1 MKKIV
6 VLWVLLIGCMT
17 AFSQNLTSVVEQ
29 VQFTYPKKWNMQ
41 VLEPEVNIFY
51 TKNIVE
57 FQYKTASVKVSWFD
71 NPYDLSLDFGIE
83 LYKKRLQEQGVYYS
97 LLLLDS
103 LKDIRKYTKVE
114 YSGMQQKSYQS
125 LEIFQ
130 KDAKIFFIEQRE
142 IPKNDQMFWKD
153 KNNFIFILPKEETIE
168 KQDVETTEIAET
180 TIEEPLSVE
189 EPSKE
194 TEEEKEDSLQT
205 KTDNEL
211 LAKTE
216 EVADVVDVAENNSE
230 VDICDEDTS
239 TLTRPKENP
248 FAEPIEEKPILE
260 YFQDTIP
267 PIVEVKEEEVELI
280 PTIAIT
286 EENIVTIE
294 PQEEPS
300 ITYIDII
307 EEEDS
312 FLKYF
317 TTIDSNEEEETIPTI
332 EPQEEPSLTV
342 VAEKIEEEPILEYFQ
357 DTLPSIV
364 EVAEEEEGEPIPT
377 KEITEE
383 NIVTIEPIKEPSL
396 TVVAEKI
403 EEEPILEYFQD
414 TIPSI
419 VEIKEEE
426 EEPIPTIAITEENIV
441 TIKPK
446 EESILTVIA
455 EKIEEE
461 PILEYS
467 QDSIPSIVETIDVVE
482 PIPTMDTTGEF
493 MVKEEPQE
501 ETNLA
506 EVDNAEAESQKSEE
520 VAGKIGLCSN
530 VTYFYP
536 IDWELVSQRNV
547 TPNTWEVILQSG
559 KEEYIIIQED
569 ASFTE
574 QSLLEKENLMVNNI
588 KGIVFETKIDSL
600 QQDQHRFF
608 YKKFYLNRL
617 CGALVLEQSESDA
630 FLVTIQ
636 SFDTVD
642 LTSSSYN
649 YILNH
654 LNENKPKA
662 GSHRTEVGDISFVLP
677 SGYMVSDTIV
687 EKEQTYFK
695 ILSPELGTASILF
708 HVYDKDCNL
717 VRLLNLHQMQQ
728 KNMFTAFEKI
738 AVSKTAEVMM
748 LYYTSSNEM
757 ATYGVT
763 VCMRYKGK
771 TFLIDVFTNAL
782 NDTFFDSNHLMNL
795 LNSIDVKS

>member
-6 VLWVLLIGCMT
+6 VILVLLIGYLSM
-17 AFSQNLTSVVEQ
+17 FSQNLTRVVEQ
-29 VQFTYPKKWNMQ
+29 VQFSYPKKWNMQ

-57 FQYKTASVKVSWFD
+57 FQYKNASVKVSWFD

-83 LYKKRLQEQGVYYS
+83 LYKKKLQEQGISYR

-103 LKDIRKYTKVE
+103 LKNFRKYSKVE
-114 YSGMQQKSYQS
+114 YTGIQQKKYQS
-125 LEIFQ
+125 LEFYQ
-130 KDAKIFFIEQRE
+130 EDAKIFIIEQSE
-142 IPKNDQMFWKD
+142 IPQNDQMFWKD

-168 KQDVETTEIAET
+168 KQDVEPTEIAET
-180 TIEEPLSVE
+180 TIIEPISVE

-194 TEEEKEDSLQT
+194 TEEEKENSLQT

-211 LAKTE
+211 LVKTE
-216 EVADVVDVAENNSE
+216 EVADVEDVTENNPE
-230 VDICDEDTS
+230 TDICDEDTS
-239 TLTRPKENP
+239 TIPSPKENP
-248 FAEPIEEKPILE
+248 FAETIEEEPIME
-260 YFQDTIP
+260 YFQDTLP
-267 PIVEVKEEEVELI
+267 PIVEVKEEEEEPI
-280 PTIAIT
+280 ATIAIT

-294 PQEEPS
+294 P
-300 ITYIDII
+300 I
-307 EEEDS
+307 
-312 FLKYF
+312 
-317 TTIDSNEEEETIPTI
+317 
-332 EPQEEPSLTV
+332 EEPSLTV
-342 VAEKIEEEPILEYFQ
+342 VAEKIEEEPILEYSQ
-357 DTLPSIV
+357 DTISSIV
-364 EVAEEEEGEPIPT
+364 EIKDEEEETIPT
-377 KEITEE
+377 IAITEE
-383 NIVTIEPIKEPSL
+383 NIVTIEPIKEPSIIF
-396 TVVAEKI
+396 V
-403 EEEPILEYFQD
+403 
-414 TIPSI
+414 
-419 VEIKEEE
+419 
-426 EEPIPTIAITEENIV
+426 
-441 TIKPK
+441 
-446 EESILTVIA
+446 A

-467 QDSIPSIVETIDVVE
+467 QDTVPSIVEVIDIAE
-482 PIPTMDTTGEF
+482 PIPTMDTTGESI
-493 MVKEEPQE
+493 VKVEPQE
-501 ETNLA
+501 ELNFT

-588 KGIVFETKIDSL
+588 KGIVFDTKIDSL
-600 QQDQHRFF
+600 QQDQHRFL

>member
-1 MKKIV
+1 M
-6 VLWVLLIGCMT
+6 
-17 AFSQNLTSVVEQ
+17 FSQNLTRVVEQ
-29 VQFTYPKKWNMQ
+29 VQFSYPKKWNMQ

-57 FQYKTASVKVSWFD
+57 FKYKNASVKVSWFD

-83 LYKKRLQEQGVYYS
+83 LYKKKLQEQGISYR

-103 LKDIRKYTKVE
+103 LKNFRKYSKVE
-114 YSGMQQKSYQS
+114 YTGIQQKKYQS
-125 LEIFQ
+125 LEFYQ
-130 KDAKIFFIEQRE
+130 EDAKIFIIEQSE
-142 IPKNDQMFWKD
+142 IPQNDQMFWKD

-168 KQDVETTEIAET
+168 KQDVEPTEIAET
-180 TIEEPLSVE
+180 TIVEPISVE

-194 TEEEKEDSLQT
+194 TESEKEDSLQI

-211 LAKTE
+211 LVKTE
-216 EVADVVDVAENNSE
+216 EVADVVDVTENNPE
-230 VDICDEDTS
+230 TDICDEDTS
-239 TLTRPKENP
+239 TIPSPKENP
-248 FAEPIEEKPILE
+248 FAETIEEKPILE
-260 YFQDTIP
+260 YFQDTLP
-267 PIVEVKEEEVELI
+267 PTVEVKEEEEETI

-342 VAEKIEEEPILEYFQ
+342 VAEKIEEEPILEYSQ
-357 DTLPSIV
+357 DTIPSIV
-364 EVAEEEEGEPIPT
+364 EVKEEEEETIPT
-377 KEITEE
+377 IAITEE
-383 NIVTIEPIKEPSL
+383 NIVTIEPIKEPSIIF
-396 TVVAEKI
+396 V
-403 EEEPILEYFQD
+403 
-414 TIPSI
+414 
-419 VEIKEEE
+419 
-426 EEPIPTIAITEENIV
+426 
-441 TIKPK
+441 
-446 EESILTVIA
+446 A

-467 QDSIPSIVETIDVVE
+467 QDTVPSIVETIDVVE
-482 PIPTMDTTGEF
+482 PIPTMDTTGESI
-493 MVKEEPQE
+493 VKVEPQE
-501 ETNLA
+501 ELNFT

-588 KGIVFETKIDSL
+588 KGIVFDTKIDSL

>member
-1 MKKIV
+1 M
-6 VLWVLLIGCMT
+6 
-17 AFSQNLTSVVEQ
+17 FSQNLTRVVEQ
-29 VQFTYPKKWNMQ
+29 VQFSYPKKWNMQ

-57 FQYKTASVKVSWFD
+57 FKYKNASVKVSWFD

-83 LYKKRLQEQGVYYS
+83 LYKKKLQEQGISYR

-103 LKDIRKYTKVE
+103 LKNFRKYSKVE
-114 YSGMQQKSYQS
+114 YTGIQQKKYQS
-125 LEIFQ
+125 LEFYQ
-130 KDAKIFFIEQRE
+130 EDAKIFIIEQSE
-142 IPKNDQMFWKD
+142 IPQNDQMFWKD

-168 KQDVETTEIAET
+168 KQDVEPTEIAET
-180 TIEEPLSVE
+180 TIVEPISVE

-194 TEEEKEDSLQT
+194 TESEKEDSLQI

-211 LAKTE
+211 LVKTE
-216 EVADVVDVAENNSE
+216 EVADVVDVTENNPE
-230 VDICDEDTS
+230 TDICDEDTS
-239 TLTRPKENP
+239 TIPSPKENP
-248 FAEPIEEKPILE
+248 FAETIEEKPILE
-260 YFQDTIP
+260 YFQDTLP
-267 PIVEVKEEEVELI
+267 PTVEVKEEEEETI

-342 VAEKIEEEPILEYFQ
+342 VAEKIEEEPILEYSQ
-357 DTLPSIV
+357 DTIPSIV
-364 EVAEEEEGEPIPT
+364 EVKEEEEETIPT
-377 KEITEE
+377 IAITEE
-383 NIVTIEPIKEPSL
+383 NIVTIEPIKEPSIIF
-396 TVVAEKI
+396 V
-403 EEEPILEYFQD
+403 
-414 TIPSI
+414 
-419 VEIKEEE
+419 
-426 EEPIPTIAITEENIV
+426 
-441 TIKPK
+441 
-446 EESILTVIA
+446 A

-467 QDSIPSIVETIDVVE
+467 QDTVPSIVETIDVVE
-482 PIPTMDTTGEF
+482 PIPTMDTTGESI
-493 MVKEEPQE
+493 VKVEPQE
-501 ETNLA
+501 ELNFT

-588 KGIVFETKIDSL
+588 KGIVFDTKIDSL

-687 EKEQTYFK
+687 
-695 ILSPELGTASILF
+695 
-708 HVYDKDCNL
+708 
-717 VRLLNLHQMQQ
+717 
-728 KNMFTAFEKI
+728 
-738 AVSKTAEVMM
+738 
-748 LYYTSSNEM
+748 
-757 ATYGVT
+757 
-763 VCMRYKGK
+763 
-771 TFLIDVFTNAL
+771 
-782 NDTFFDSNHLMNL
+782 
-795 LNSIDVKS
+795 

>member
-1 MKKIV
+1 M
-6 VLWVLLIGCMT
+6 
-17 AFSQNLTSVVEQ
+17 FSQNLTRVVEQ
-29 VQFTYPKKWNMQ
+29 VQFSYPKKWNMQ

-57 FQYKTASVKVSWFD
+57 FQYKNASVKVSWFD

-83 LYKKRLQEQGVYYS
+83 LYKKKLQEQGISYR

-103 LKDIRKYTKVE
+103 LKNFRKYSKVE
-114 YSGMQQKSYQS
+114 YTGIQQKKYQS
-125 LEIFQ
+125 LEFYQ
-130 KDAKIFFIEQRE
+130 EDAKIFIIEQSE
-142 IPKNDQMFWKD
+142 IPQNDQMFWKD

-168 KQDVETTEIAET
+168 KQDVEPTEIAET
-180 TIEEPLSVE
+180 TIVEPISVE

-194 TEEEKEDSLQT
+194 TESEKEDSLQT

-211 LAKTE
+211 LVKTE
-216 EVADVVDVAENNSE
+216 EVADVVDVTENNPE
-230 VDICDEDTS
+230 TDICDEDTS
-239 TLTRPKENP
+239 TIPSPKENP
-248 FAEPIEEKPILE
+248 FAETIEEEPIME
-260 YFQDTIP
+260 YFQDTLP
-267 PIVEVKEEEVELI
+267 PIVEVKEEEEETI
-280 PTIAIT
+280 PTMEIT

-294 PQEEPS
+294 P
-300 ITYIDII
+300 I
-307 EEEDS
+307 
-312 FLKYF
+312 
-317 TTIDSNEEEETIPTI
+317 
-332 EPQEEPSLTV
+332 EEPSLTV
-342 VAEKIEEEPILEYFQ
+342 VAEKIEEEPILEYSQ
-357 DTLPSIV
+357 DTIPSIV
-364 EVAEEEEGEPIPT
+364 EIKEKKEETIPT
-377 KEITEE
+377 IAITEE
-383 NIVTIEPIKEPSL
+383 NIVTIEPIKEPSIIF
-396 TVVAEKI
+396 V
-403 EEEPILEYFQD
+403 
-414 TIPSI
+414 
-419 VEIKEEE
+419 
-426 EEPIPTIAITEENIV
+426 
-441 TIKPK
+441 
-446 EESILTVIA
+446 A

-467 QDSIPSIVETIDVVE
+467 QDTVPSIVEVIDIAE
-482 PIPTMDTTGEF
+482 PIPTMDTTGESI
-493 MVKEEPQE
+493 VKVEPQE
-501 ETNLA
+501 ELNFT

-588 KGIVFETKIDSL
+588 KGIVFDTKIDSL

>member
-1 MKKIV
+1 M
-6 VLWVLLIGCMT
+6 
-17 AFSQNLTSVVEQ
+17 FSQNLTRVVEQ
-29 VQFTYPKKWNMQ
+29 VQFSYPKKWNMQ

-57 FQYKTASVKVSWFD
+57 FQYKNASVKVSWFD

-83 LYKKRLQEQGVYYS
+83 LYKKKLQEQGISYR

-103 LKDIRKYTKVE
+103 LKNFRKYSKVE
-114 YSGMQQKSYQS
+114 YTGIQQKKYQS
-125 LEIFQ
+125 LEFYQ
-130 KDAKIFFIEQRE
+130 EDAKIFIIEQSE
-142 IPKNDQMFWKD
+142 IPQNDQMFWKD

-168 KQDVETTEIAET
+168 KQDVEPTEIAET
-180 TIEEPLSVE
+180 TIVEPISVE

-194 TEEEKEDSLQT
+194 TEEEKEDSLQI

-211 LAKTE
+211 LVKTE
-216 EVADVVDVAENNSE
+216 EVADVVDVTENNPE
-230 VDICDEDTS
+230 TDICDEDTS
-239 TLTRPKENP
+239 TIPSPKENP
-248 FAEPIEEKPILE
+248 FAETIEEEPIME
-260 YFQDTIP
+260 YFQDTLP
-267 PIVEVKEEEVELI
+267 PIVEVKEEEEEPI
-280 PTIAIT
+280 ATIAIT

-294 PQEEPS
+294 PQEEPILEYSQDTISS
-300 ITYIDII
+300 IVEIKD
-307 EEEDS
+307 
-312 FLKYF
+312 
-317 TTIDSNEEEETIPTI
+317 EEEETIPTI
-332 EPQEEPSLTV
+332 
-342 VAEKIEEEPILEYFQ
+342 A
-357 DTLPSIV
+357 
-364 EVAEEEEGEPIPT
+364 
-377 KEITEE
+377 ITEE
-383 NIVTIEPIKEPSL
+383 NIVTIEPIKEPSIIF
-396 TVVAEKI
+396 V
-403 EEEPILEYFQD
+403 
-414 TIPSI
+414 
-419 VEIKEEE
+419 
-426 EEPIPTIAITEENIV
+426 
-441 TIKPK
+441 
-446 EESILTVIA
+446 A

-467 QDSIPSIVETIDVVE
+467 QDTVPSIVEVIDIAE
-482 PIPTMDTTGEF
+482 PIPTMDTTGESI
-493 MVKEEPQE
+493 VKVEPQE
-501 ETNLA
+501 ELNFT

-588 KGIVFETKIDSL
+588 KGIVFDTKIDSL
-600 QQDQHRFF
+600 QQYQHRFL

>member
-1 MKKIV
+1 M
-6 VLWVLLIGCMT
+6 
-17 AFSQNLTSVVEQ
+17 
-29 VQFTYPKKWNMQ
+29 
-41 VLEPEVNIFY
+41 
-51 TKNIVE
+51 
-57 FQYKTASVKVSWFD
+57 
-71 NPYDLSLDFGIE
+71 
-83 LYKKRLQEQGVYYS
+83 
-97 LLLLDS
+97 
-103 LKDIRKYTKVE
+103 
-114 YSGMQQKSYQS
+114 
-125 LEIFQ
+125 
-130 KDAKIFFIEQRE
+130 
-142 IPKNDQMFWKD
+142 
-153 KNNFIFILPKEETIE
+153 TIE
-168 KQDVETTEIAET
+168 PQ
-180 TIEEPLSVE
+180 E
-189 EPSKE
+189 EPSLTVVAKKI
-194 TEEEKEDSLQT
+194 EEE
-205 KTDNEL
+205 
-211 LAKTE
+211 
-216 EVADVVDVAENNSE
+216 
-230 VDICDEDTS
+230 
-239 TLTRPKENP
+239 
-248 FAEPIEEKPILE
+248 PILE
-260 YFQDTIP
+260 YSQDTIP
-267 PIVEVKEEEVELI
+267 SIVEVKEEEEETI

-294 PQEEPS
+294 P
-300 ITYIDII
+300 I
-307 EEEDS
+307 
-312 FLKYF
+312 
-317 TTIDSNEEEETIPTI
+317 
-332 EPQEEPSLTV
+332 EEPSLTV
-342 VAEKIEEEPILEYFQ
+342 VAEKIEEEPILEYSQ
-357 DTLPSIV
+357 ETISSIV
-364 EVAEEEEGEPIPT
+364 EIKDEEEETIPT
-377 KEITEE
+377 ITITEE
-383 NIVTIEPIKEPSL
+383 NIVIIEPIKEPSIIF
-396 TVVAEKI
+396 V
-403 EEEPILEYFQD
+403 
-414 TIPSI
+414 
-419 VEIKEEE
+419 
-426 EEPIPTIAITEENIV
+426 
-441 TIKPK
+441 
-446 EESILTVIA
+446 A

-467 QDSIPSIVETIDVVE
+467 QDTVPSIVEVIDIAE
-482 PIPTMDTTGEF
+482 PIPTMDTTGESI
-493 MVKEEPQE
+493 VKVEPQE
-501 ETNLA
+501 ELNFT

-588 KGIVFETKIDSL
+588 KGIVFDTKIDSL
-600 QQDQHRFF
+600 QQDQHRFL

-662 GSHRTEVGDISFVLP
+662 DSHRTEVGDISFVLP

-782 NDTFFDSNHLMNL
+782 NDTFFDSNYLMNL

>member
-6 VLWVLLIGCMT
+6 VILVLLIGYLSM
-17 AFSQNLTSVVEQ
+17 FSQNLTRVVEQ
-29 VQFTYPKKWNMQ
+29 VQFSYPKKWNMQ

-57 FQYKTASVKVSWFD
+57 FQYKNASVKVSWFD

-83 LYKKRLQEQGVYYS
+83 LYKKKLQEQGISYR

-103 LKDIRKYTKVE
+103 LKNFRKYSKVE
-114 YSGMQQKSYQS
+114 YTGIQQKKYQS
-125 LEIFQ
+125 LEFYQ
-130 KDAKIFFIEQRE
+130 EDAKIFIIEQSE
-142 IPKNDQMFWKD
+142 IPQNDQMFWKD

-168 KQDVETTEIAET
+168 KQDVEPTEIAET
-180 TIEEPLSVE
+180 TIVEPISVE

-194 TEEEKEDSLQT
+194 TESEKEDSLQT

-211 LAKTE
+211 LVKTE
-216 EVADVVDVAENNSE
+216 EVADVVDVTENNPE
-230 VDICDEDTS
+230 TDICDEDTS
-239 TLTRPKENP
+239 TIPSPKENP
-248 FAEPIEEKPILE
+248 FAETIEEEPIME
-260 YFQDTIP
+260 YFQDTLP
-267 PIVEVKEEEVELI
+267 PIVEVKEEEEEPI
-280 PTIAIT
+280 ATIAIT

-300 ITYIDII
+300 
-307 EEEDS
+307 
-312 FLKYF
+312 
-317 TTIDSNEEEETIPTI
+317 
-332 EPQEEPSLTV
+332 LTV
-342 VAEKIEEEPILEYFQ
+342 VAEPIEEEPILEFFQ
-357 DTLPSIV
+357 DTLPPTV
-364 EVAEEEEGEPIPT
+364 EVKEEEEEPIPT
-377 KEITEE
+377 MEITEE

-403 EEEPILEYFQD
+403 EEEPILEYSQD
-414 TIPSI
+414 TISSI
-419 VEIKEEE
+419 VEIKDEEE
-426 EEPIPTIAITEENIV
+426 ETIPTIAITEENIV
-441 TIKPK
+441 TIEPIK
-446 EESILTVIA
+446 EPSIIFVA

-467 QDSIPSIVETIDVVE
+467 QDTVPSIVEAIDIAE
-482 PIPTMDTTGEF
+482 PIPTMDTTGESI
-493 MVKEEPQE
+493 VKVEPQE
-501 ETNLA
+501 ELNFT

-588 KGIVFETKIDSL
+588 KGIVFDTKIDSL
-600 QQDQHRFF
+600 QQNQHRFL

>member
-1 MKKIV
+1 M
-6 VLWVLLIGCMT
+6 
-17 AFSQNLTSVVEQ
+17 FSQNLTRVVEQ
-29 VQFTYPKKWNMQ
+29 VQFSYPKKWNMQ

-57 FQYKTASVKVSWFD
+57 FQYKNASVKVSWFD

-83 LYKKRLQEQGVYYS
+83 LYKKKLQEQGISYR

-103 LKDIRKYTKVE
+103 LKNFRKYSKVE
-114 YSGMQQKSYQS
+114 YTGIQQKKYQS
-125 LEIFQ
+125 LEFYQ
-130 KDAKIFFIEQRE
+130 EDAKIFIIEQSE
-142 IPKNDQMFWKD
+142 IPQNDQMFWKD

-168 KQDVETTEIAET
+168 KQDVEPTEIAET
-180 TIEEPLSVE
+180 TIVEPISVE

-194 TEEEKEDSLQT
+194 TESEKEDSLQT

-211 LAKTE
+211 LVKTE
-216 EVADVVDVAENNSE
+216 EVADVVDVTENNPE
-230 VDICDEDTS
+230 TDICDEDTS

-248 FAEPIEEKPILE
+248 FAETIEEKPILE
-260 YFQDTIP
+260 YFQDTLP
-267 PIVEVKEEEVELI
+267 PTVDVKEEEEETI

-332 EPQEEPSLTV
+332 EPKEEPSLTV
-342 VAEKIEEEPILEYFQ
+342 VAEKIEEEPILEYSQ
-357 DTLPSIV
+357 DTIPSIV
-364 EVAEEEEGEPIPT
+364 EIKEKEEETIPT
-377 KEITEE
+377 IAITEE
-383 NIVTIEPIKEPSL
+383 NIVTIEQIEEPSL

-403 EEEPILEYFQD
+403 EEEPILEYSQD
-414 TIPSI
+414 TISSI
-419 VEIKEEE
+419 VEIKDEEE
-426 EEPIPTIAITEENIV
+426 ETIPTIAITEENIV
-441 TIKPK
+441 TIEPIK
-446 EESILTVIA
+446 EPSIIFVA

-467 QDSIPSIVETIDVVE
+467 QDTVPSIVEVIDIAE
-482 PIPTMDTTGEF
+482 PIPTMDTTGESI
-493 MVKEEPQE
+493 VKVEPQE
-501 ETNLA
+501 ELNLT
-506 EVDNAEAESQKSEE
+506 EVDNAETESQKSEE

-588 KGIVFETKIDSL
+588 KGIVFDTKIDSL
-600 QQDQHRFF
+600 QQDQHRFL

-617 CGALVLEQSESDA
+617 CGALVLEQSGNDA

>member
-6 VLWVLLIGCMT
+6 VILVLLIGYLSM
-17 AFSQNLTSVVEQ
+17 FSQNLTRVVEQ
-29 VQFTYPKKWNMQ
+29 VQFSYPKKWNMQ

-57 FQYKTASVKVSWFD
+57 FQYKNASVKVSWFD

-83 LYKKRLQEQGVYYS
+83 LYKKKLQEQGISYR

-103 LKDIRKYTKVE
+103 LKNFRKYSKVE
-114 YSGMQQKSYQS
+114 YTGIQQKKYQS
-125 LEIFQ
+125 LEFYQ
-130 KDAKIFFIEQRE
+130 EDAKIFIIEQSE
-142 IPKNDQMFWKD
+142 IPQNDQMFWKD

-168 KQDVETTEIAET
+168 KQDVEPTEIAET
-180 TIEEPLSVE
+180 TIVEPISVE

-194 TEEEKEDSLQT
+194 TESEKEDSLQT

-211 LAKTE
+211 LVKTE
-216 EVADVVDVAENNSE
+216 EVADVEDVTENNPE
-230 VDICDEDTS
+230 TDICDEDTS
-239 TLTRPKENP
+239 TIPSPKENP
-248 FAEPIEEKPILE
+248 FAETIEEEPIME
-260 YFQDTIP
+260 YSQDTIP
-267 PIVEVKEEEVELI
+267 SIVEIKEKEEETI
-280 PTIAIT
+280 ATIAIT

-294 PQEEPS
+294 PQEEPILEYSQDTIPS
-300 ITYIDII
+300 IVEIK
-307 EEEDS
+307 E
-312 FLKYF
+312 K
-317 TTIDSNEEEETIPTI
+317 EEETIPTM
-332 EPQEEPSLTV
+332 
-342 VAEKIEEEPILEYFQ
+342 
-357 DTLPSIV
+357 
-364 EVAEEEEGEPIPT
+364 
-377 KEITEE
+377 EITEE

-414 TIPSI
+414 TISSI
-419 VEIKEEE
+419 VEIKDEEE
-426 EEPIPTIAITEENIV
+426 ETIPTIAITEENIV
-441 TIKPK
+441 TIEPIK
-446 EESILTVIA
+446 EPSIIFVA

-467 QDSIPSIVETIDVVE
+467 QDTVPSIVEALDIAE
-482 PIPTMDTTGEF
+482 PIPTMDTTGES
-493 MVKEEPQE
+493 MVAVEPQE
-501 ETNLA
+501 ESNLT

-588 KGIVFETKIDSL
+588 KGIVFDTKIDSL

-617 CGALVLEQSESDA
+617 CEALVLEQSESDA

-662 GSHRTEVGDISFVLP
+662 GSRRTEVGDISFVLP

-782 NDTFFDSNHLMNL
+782 NDTFFDSNHLMTL

>member
-1 MKKIV
+1 M
-6 VLWVLLIGCMT
+6 
-17 AFSQNLTSVVEQ
+17 FSQNLTRVVEQ
-29 VQFTYPKKWNMQ
+29 VQFSYPKKWNMQ

-57 FQYKTASVKVSWFD
+57 FQYKNASVKVSWFD

-83 LYKKRLQEQGVYYS
+83 LYKKKLQEQGISYR

-103 LKDIRKYTKVE
+103 LKNFRKYSKVE
-114 YSGMQQKSYQS
+114 YTGIQQKKYQS
-125 LEIFQ
+125 LEFYQ
-130 KDAKIFFIEQRE
+130 EDAKIFIIEQSE
-142 IPKNDQMFWKD
+142 IPQNDQMFWKD

-168 KQDVETTEIAET
+168 KQDVEPTEIAET
-180 TIEEPLSVE
+180 TIVEPISVE

-194 TEEEKEDSLQT
+194 TESEKEDSLQT

-211 LAKTE
+211 LVKTE
-216 EVADVVDVAENNSE
+216 EVADVVDVAENNPE

-239 TLTRPKENP
+239 TIPSPKENP
-248 FAEPIEEKPILE
+248 FAETIEEEPIME
-260 YFQDTIP
+260 YFQDTLP
-267 PIVEVKEEEVELI
+267 PIVEVKEEEEEPI
-280 PTIAIT
+280 ATIAIT

-294 PQEEPS
+294 P
-300 ITYIDII
+300 I
-307 EEEDS
+307 
-312 FLKYF
+312 
-317 TTIDSNEEEETIPTI
+317 
-332 EPQEEPSLTV
+332 EEPSLTV
-342 VAEKIEEEPILEYFQ
+342 VAEKIEEEPILEYSQ
-357 DTLPSIV
+357 DTISSIV
-364 EVAEEEEGEPIPT
+364 EIKDEEEETIPT
-377 KEITEE
+377 IAITEE
-383 NIVTIEPIKEPSL
+383 NIVTIEPIKEPSIIF
-396 TVVAEKI
+396 V
-403 EEEPILEYFQD
+403 
-414 TIPSI
+414 
-419 VEIKEEE
+419 
-426 EEPIPTIAITEENIV
+426 
-441 TIKPK
+441 
-446 EESILTVIA
+446 A

-467 QDSIPSIVETIDVVE
+467 QDTVPSIVEVIDIAE
-482 PIPTMDTTGEF
+482 PIPTMDTTGESI
-493 MVKEEPQE
+493 VKVEPQE
-501 ETNLA
+501 ELNFT

-588 KGIVFETKIDSL
+588 KGIVFDTKIDSL
-600 QQDQHRFF
+600 QQDQHLFL

>member
-1 MKKIV
+1 M
-6 VLWVLLIGCMT
+6 
-17 AFSQNLTSVVEQ
+17 FSQNLTRVVEQ
-29 VQFTYPKKWNMQ
+29 VQFLYPKKWNMQ

-57 FQYKTASVKVSWFD
+57 FQYKNASVKVSWFD

-83 LYKKRLQEQGVYYS
+83 LYKKKLQEQGISYR

-103 LKDIRKYTKVE
+103 LKNFRKYSKLE
-114 YSGMQQKSYQS
+114 YTGIQQKKYQS
-125 LEIFQ
+125 LEFYQ
-130 KDAKIFFIEQRE
+130 EDAKIFIIEQSE
-142 IPKNDQMFWKD
+142 IPQNDQMFWKD

-168 KQDVETTEIAET
+168 KQDVEPTEIAET
-180 TIEEPLSVE
+180 TIVEPISVE

-194 TEEEKEDSLQT
+194 TESEKEDSLQT

-211 LAKTE
+211 LVKTE
-216 EVADVVDVAENNSE
+216 EVADVVDVTENNPE
-230 VDICDEDTS
+230 TDICDEDTS
-239 TLTRPKENP
+239 TIPSPKENP
-248 FAEPIEEKPILE
+248 FAETIEEEPIME
-260 YFQDTIP
+260 YFQDTLP
-267 PIVEVKEEEVELI
+267 PIVEVKEEEEETI
-280 PTIAIT
+280 PTMEIT

-294 PQEEPS
+294 P
-300 ITYIDII
+300 I
-307 EEEDS
+307 
-312 FLKYF
+312 
-317 TTIDSNEEEETIPTI
+317 
-332 EPQEEPSLTV
+332 EEPSLTV
-342 VAEKIEEEPILEYFQ
+342 VAEKIEEEPILEYSQ
-357 DTLPSIV
+357 DTISSIV
-364 EVAEEEEGEPIPT
+364 EIKDEEEETIPT
-377 KEITEE
+377 IAITEE
-383 NIVTIEPIKEPSL
+383 NIVTIEPIKEPSIIF
-396 TVVAEKI
+396 V
-403 EEEPILEYFQD
+403 
-414 TIPSI
+414 
-419 VEIKEEE
+419 
-426 EEPIPTIAITEENIV
+426 
-441 TIKPK
+441 
-446 EESILTVIA
+446 A

-467 QDSIPSIVETIDVVE
+467 QDTVPSIVEVIDIAE
-482 PIPTMDTTGEF
+482 PIPTMDTTGESI
-493 MVKEEPQE
+493 VKVEPQE
-501 ETNLA
+501 ELNFT

-588 KGIVFETKIDSL
+588 KGIVFDTKIDSL

>member
-1 MKKIV
+1 M
-6 VLWVLLIGCMT
+6 
-17 AFSQNLTSVVEQ
+17 FSQNLTRVVEQ
-29 VQFTYPKKWNMQ
+29 VQFSYPKKWNMQ

-57 FQYKTASVKVSWFD
+57 FQYKNASVKVSWFD

-83 LYKKRLQEQGVYYS
+83 LYKKKLQEQGISYR

-103 LKDIRKYTKVE
+103 LKNFRKYSKVE
-114 YSGMQQKSYQS
+114 YTGIQQKKYQS
-125 LEIFQ
+125 LEFYQ
-130 KDAKIFFIEQRE
+130 EDAKIFIIEQSE
-142 IPKNDQMFWKD
+142 IPQNDQMFWKD

-168 KQDVETTEIAET
+168 KQDVEPTEIAET
-180 TIEEPLSVE
+180 TIVEPISVE

-194 TEEEKEDSLQT
+194 TESEKEDSLQT

-211 LAKTE
+211 LVKTE
-216 EVADVVDVAENNSE
+216 DVADVIDVTENNPE
-230 VDICDEDTS
+230 TDICDEDTS
-239 TLTRPKENP
+239 TIPSPKENP
-248 FAEPIEEKPILE
+248 FAETIEEEPIME
-260 YFQDTIP
+260 YFQDTLP
-267 PIVEVKEEEVELI
+267 PIVEVKEEEEEPI
-280 PTIAIT
+280 ATIAIT
-286 EENIVTIE
+286 EENIV
-294 PQEEPS
+294 
-300 ITYIDII
+300 
-307 EEEDS
+307 
-312 FLKYF
+312 
-317 TTIDSNEEEETIPTI
+317 TI

-342 VAEKIEEEPILEYFQ
+342 VAEKIEEEPILEYSQ
-357 DTLPSIV
+357 ETISSIV
-364 EVAEEEEGEPIPT
+364 EIKDEEEETIPT
-377 KEITEE
+377 IAITEE
-383 NIVTIEPIKEPSL
+383 NIVTIEPIKEPSII
-396 TVVAEKI
+396 VV
-403 EEEPILEYFQD
+403 
-414 TIPSI
+414 
-419 VEIKEEE
+419 
-426 EEPIPTIAITEENIV
+426 
-441 TIKPK
+441 
-446 EESILTVIA
+446 A

-467 QDSIPSIVETIDVVE
+467 QDTVPSIVEVIDIAE
-482 PIPTMDTTGEF
+482 PIPTMDTTGESI
-493 MVKEEPQE
+493 VKVEPQE
-501 ETNLA
+501 ELNFT

-588 KGIVFETKIDSL
+588 KGIVFDTKIDSL
-600 QQDQHRFF
+600 QQDQHRFL

>member
-1 MKKIV
+1 
-6 VLWVLLIGCMT
+6 MT
-17 AFSQNLTSVVEQ
+17 IFSQNLTRVVEQ
-29 VQFTYPKKWNMQ
+29 VQFSYPKKWNMQ

-57 FQYKTASVKVSWFD
+57 FQYKNASVKVSWFD
-71 NPYDLSLDFGIE
+71 NLYDLSLDFGIE
-83 LYKKRLQEQGVYYS
+83 LYKKKLQEQGFSYR

-103 LKDIRKYTKVE
+103 LKNFRKYSKVE
-114 YSGMQQKSYQS
+114 YTGIQQKKYQS
-125 LEIFQ
+125 LEFYQ
-130 KDAKIFFIEQRE
+130 EDAKIFIIEQSE
-142 IPKNDQMFWKD
+142 IPQNDQMFWKD

-168 KQDVETTEIAET
+168 KQDVEPTEIAET
-180 TIEEPLSVE
+180 TIIEPISVE

-205 KTDNEL
+205 KTDNDL
-211 LAKTE
+211 LVKTE
-216 EVADVVDVAENNSE
+216 EVADVVDVAENNPE
-230 VDICDEDTS
+230 VDICNEDTS
-239 TLTRPKENP
+239 TLTRPKEKP
-248 FAEPIEEKPILE
+248 FAEPIEEKPIL
-260 YFQDTIP
+260 
-267 PIVEVKEEEVELI
+267 K
-280 PTIAIT
+280 
-286 EENIVTIE
+286 
-294 PQEEPS
+294 
-300 ITYIDII
+300 
-307 EEEDS
+307 
-312 FLKYF
+312 
-317 TTIDSNEEEETIPTI
+317 
-332 EPQEEPSLTV
+332 
-342 VAEKIEEEPILEYFQ
+342 YFQ
-357 DTLPSIV
+357 DTLPPIV
-364 EVAEEEEGEPIPT
+364 E
-377 KEITEE
+377 
-383 NIVTIEPIKEPSL
+383 L
-396 TVVAEKI
+396 
-403 EEEPILEYFQD
+403 
-414 TIPSI
+414 
-419 VEIKEEE
+419 KEEE

-441 TIKPK
+441 TIEPK

-455 EKIEEE
+455 EEIEEK

-467 QDSIPSIVETIDVVE
+467 QDTIPSIVEAIDIAE
-482 PIPTMDTTGEF
+482 PIPTMDTTGES
-493 MVKEEPQE
+493 MVAVEPQE
-501 ETNLA
+501 ESNLT
-506 EVDNAEAESQKSEE
+506 EDDNAEAESQKSEE
-520 VAGKIGLCSN
+520 VSGKIGLCSN

-588 KGIVFETKIDSL
+588 KGIVFDTKIDSL

-642 LTSSSYN
+642 LTYSSYN

>member
-1 MKKIV
+1 M
-6 VLWVLLIGCMT
+6 
-17 AFSQNLTSVVEQ
+17 FSQNLTRVVEQ
-29 VQFTYPKKWNMQ
+29 VQFSYPKKWNMQ

-57 FQYKTASVKVSWFD
+57 FQYKNASVKVSWFD

-83 LYKKRLQEQGVYYS
+83 LYKKKLQEQGISYR

-103 LKDIRKYTKVE
+103 LKNFRKYSKVE
-114 YSGMQQKSYQS
+114 YTGIQQKKYQS
-125 LEIFQ
+125 LEFYQ
-130 KDAKIFFIEQRE
+130 EDAKIFIIEQSE
-142 IPKNDQMFWKD
+142 IPQNDQMFWKD

-168 KQDVETTEIAET
+168 KQDVEPTEIAET
-180 TIEEPLSVE
+180 TIVEPISVE

-194 TEEEKEDSLQT
+194 TESEKENSLQI

-211 LAKTE
+211 LVKTE
-216 EVADVVDVAENNSE
+216 EVADVVDVTENNPE
-230 VDICDEDTS
+230 TDICDEDTS
-239 TLTRPKENP
+239 TIPSPKENP
-248 FAEPIEEKPILE
+248 FAETIEEEPIME
-260 YFQDTIP
+260 YFQDTLP
-267 PIVEVKEEEVELI
+267 PIVEVKEEEEEPI
-280 PTIAIT
+280 ATIAIT

-300 ITYIDII
+300 LIVVAEKI
-307 EEEDS
+307 EEEPILEYSQD
-312 FLKYF
+312 
-317 TTIDSNEEEETIPTI
+317 TIPSIVEIKEKEEETIATIAITEENIVTI
-332 EPQEEPSLTV
+332 EPIEEPSLTV
-342 VAEKIEEEPILEYFQ
+342 VAEKIEEEPILEYSQ
-357 DTLPSIV
+357 DTIPSIV
-364 EVAEEEEGEPIPT
+364 EIKEKKEETIPT
-377 KEITEE
+377 IAITEE
-383 NIVTIEPIKEPSL
+383 NIVTIEPIKEPSII
-396 TVVAEKI
+396 VV
-403 EEEPILEYFQD
+403 
-414 TIPSI
+414 
-419 VEIKEEE
+419 
-426 EEPIPTIAITEENIV
+426 
-441 TIKPK
+441 
-446 EESILTVIA
+446 A

-467 QDSIPSIVETIDVVE
+467 QDTVPSIVEVIDIAE
-482 PIPTMDTTGEF
+482 PIPTMDTTGESI
-493 MVKEEPQE
+493 VKVEPQE
-501 ETNLA
+501 ELNFT
-506 EVDNAEAESQKSEE
+506 EVDNAETESQKSEE

-588 KGIVFETKIDSL
+588 KGIVFDTKIDSL

-617 CGALVLEQSESDA
+617 CGALVLEQSERDA

>member
-6 VLWVLLIGCMT
+6 VILVLLIGYLSM
-17 AFSQNLTSVVEQ
+17 FSQNLTRVVEQ
-29 VQFTYPKKWNMQ
+29 VQFSYPKKWNMQ

-57 FQYKTASVKVSWFD
+57 FKYKNASVKVSWFD

-83 LYKKRLQEQGVYYS
+83 LYKKKLQEQGISYR

-103 LKDIRKYTKVE
+103 LKNFRKYSKVE
-114 YSGMQQKSYQS
+114 YTGIQQKKYQS
-125 LEIFQ
+125 LEFYQ
-130 KDAKIFFIEQRE
+130 EDAKIFIIEQSE
-142 IPKNDQMFWKD
+142 IPQNDQMFWKD

-168 KQDVETTEIAET
+168 KQDVEPTEIAET
-180 TIEEPLSVE
+180 TIVEPISVE

-194 TEEEKEDSLQT
+194 TESEKEDSLQI

-211 LAKTE
+211 LVKTE
-216 EVADVVDVAENNSE
+216 EVADVVDVTENNPE
-230 VDICDEDTS
+230 TDICDEDTS
-239 TLTRPKENP
+239 TIPSPKENP
-248 FAEPIEEKPILE
+248 FAETIEEKPILE
-260 YFQDTIP
+260 YFQDTLP
-267 PIVEVKEEEVELI
+267 PTVEVKEEEEETI

-342 VAEKIEEEPILEYFQ
+342 VAEKIEEEPILEYSQ
-357 DTLPSIV
+357 DTIPSIV
-364 EVAEEEEGEPIPT
+364 EVKEEEEETIPT
-377 KEITEE
+377 IAITEE
-383 NIVTIEPIKEPSL
+383 NIVTIEPIKEPSIIF
-396 TVVAEKI
+396 V
-403 EEEPILEYFQD
+403 
-414 TIPSI
+414 
-419 VEIKEEE
+419 
-426 EEPIPTIAITEENIV
+426 
-441 TIKPK
+441 
-446 EESILTVIA
+446 A

-467 QDSIPSIVETIDVVE
+467 QDTVPSIVETIDVVE
-482 PIPTMDTTGEF
+482 PIPTMDTTGESI
-493 MVKEEPQE
+493 VKVEPQE
-501 ETNLA
+501 ELNFT

-588 KGIVFETKIDSL
+588 KGIVFDTKIDSL

>member
-1 MKKIV
+1 M
-6 VLWVLLIGCMT
+6 
-17 AFSQNLTSVVEQ
+17 FSQNLTRVVEQ
-29 VQFTYPKKWNMQ
+29 VQFSYPKKWNMQ

-57 FQYKTASVKVSWFD
+57 FQYKNASVKVSWFD

-83 LYKKRLQEQGVYYS
+83 LYKKKLQEQGISYR

-103 LKDIRKYTKVE
+103 LKNFRKYSKVE
-114 YSGMQQKSYQS
+114 YTGIQQKKYQS
-125 LEIFQ
+125 LEFYQ
-130 KDAKIFFIEQRE
+130 EDAKIFIIEQSE
-142 IPKNDQMFWKD
+142 IPQNDQMFWKD

-168 KQDVETTEIAET
+168 KQDVEPTEIAET
-180 TIEEPLSVE
+180 TIVEPISVE

-194 TEEEKEDSLQT
+194 TESEKEDSLQT

-211 LAKTE
+211 LVKTE
-216 EVADVVDVAENNSE
+216 EVADVEDVTENNPE
-230 VDICDEDTS
+230 TDICDEDTS
-239 TLTRPKENP
+239 TIPSPKENP
-248 FAEPIEEKPILE
+248 FAETIEEEPIME
-260 YFQDTIP
+260 YSQDTIP
-267 PIVEVKEEEVELI
+267 SIVEIKE
-280 PTIAIT
+280 
-286 EENIVTIE
+286 
-294 PQEEPS
+294 
-300 ITYIDII
+300 
-307 EEEDS
+307 
-312 FLKYF
+312 K
-317 TTIDSNEEEETIPTI
+317 EEETIPTM
-332 EPQEEPSLTV
+332 
-342 VAEKIEEEPILEYFQ
+342 
-357 DTLPSIV
+357 
-364 EVAEEEEGEPIPT
+364 
-377 KEITEE
+377 EITEE

-414 TIPSI
+414 TISSI
-419 VEIKEEE
+419 VEIKDEEE
-426 EEPIPTIAITEENIV
+426 ETIPTIAITEENIV
-441 TIKPK
+441 TIEPIK
-446 EESILTVIA
+446 EPSIIFVA

-467 QDSIPSIVETIDVVE
+467 QDTVPSIVEALDIAE
-482 PIPTMDTTGEF
+482 PIPTMDTTGES
-493 MVKEEPQE
+493 MVAVEPQE
-501 ETNLA
+501 ESNLT

-588 KGIVFETKIDSL
+588 KGIVFDTKIDSL

>member
-1 MKKIV
+1 M
-6 VLWVLLIGCMT
+6 
-17 AFSQNLTSVVEQ
+17 FSQNLTRVVEQ
-29 VQFTYPKKWNMQ
+29 VQFSYPKKWNMQ

-57 FQYKTASVKVSWFD
+57 FQYKNASVKVSWFD

-83 LYKKRLQEQGVYYS
+83 LYKKKLQEQGISYR

-103 LKDIRKYTKVE
+103 LKNFRKYSKVE
-114 YSGMQQKSYQS
+114 YTGIQQKKYQS
-125 LEIFQ
+125 LEFYQ
-130 KDAKIFFIEQRE
+130 EDAKIFIIEQSE
-142 IPKNDQMFWKD
+142 IPQNDQMFWKD

-168 KQDVETTEIAET
+168 KQDVEPTEIAET
-180 TIEEPLSVE
+180 TIVEPISVE

-194 TEEEKEDSLQT
+194 TESEKEDSLQT

-211 LAKTE
+211 LVKTE
-216 EVADVVDVAENNSE
+216 EVADVVDVTENNPE
-230 VDICDEDTS
+230 TDICDEDTS
-239 TLTRPKENP
+239 TIPSPKENP
-248 FAEPIEEKPILE
+248 FAETIEEEPIME
-260 YFQDTIP
+260 YFQDTLP
-267 PIVEVKEEEVELI
+267 PIVEVKEEEEEPI
-280 PTIAIT
+280 ATIAIT

-300 ITYIDII
+300 
-307 EEEDS
+307 
-312 FLKYF
+312 
-317 TTIDSNEEEETIPTI
+317 
-332 EPQEEPSLTV
+332 LTV
-342 VAEKIEEEPILEYFQ
+342 VAEPIEEEPILEFFQ
-357 DTLPSIV
+357 DTLPPTV
-364 EVAEEEEGEPIPT
+364 EVKEEEEEPIPT
-377 KEITEE
+377 MEITEE

-403 EEEPILEYFQD
+403 EEEPILEYSQD
-414 TIPSI
+414 TISSI
-419 VEIKEEE
+419 VEIKDEEE
-426 EEPIPTIAITEENIV
+426 ETIPTIAITEENIV
-441 TIKPK
+441 TIEPIK
-446 EESILTVIA
+446 EPSIIFVA

-467 QDSIPSIVETIDVVE
+467 QDTVPSIVEAIDIAE
-482 PIPTMDTTGEF
+482 PIPTMDTTGESI
-493 MVKEEPQE
+493 VKVEPQE
-501 ETNLA
+501 ELNFT

-588 KGIVFETKIDSL
+588 KGIVFDTKIDSL
-600 QQDQHRFF
+600 QQNQHRFL

>member
-1 MKKIV
+1 M
-6 VLWVLLIGCMT
+6 
-17 AFSQNLTSVVEQ
+17 FSQNLTRVVEQ
-29 VQFTYPKKWNMQ
+29 VQFSYPKKWNMQ

-57 FQYKTASVKVSWFD
+57 FQYKNASVKVSWFD
-71 NPYDLSLDFGIE
+71 NPYDLSLNFGIE
-83 LYKKRLQEQGVYYS
+83 LYKKKLQEQGISYR

-103 LKDIRKYTKVE
+103 LKNFRKYSKAE
-114 YSGMQQKSYQS
+114 YTGIQQKKYQS
-125 LEIFQ
+125 LEIYQ
-130 KDAKIFFIEQRE
+130 EDAKIFIIEQSE

-168 KQDVETTEIAET
+168 KQDVEPTEIAET
-180 TIEEPLSVE
+180 TIVEPISVE

-194 TEEEKEDSLQT
+194 TESEKEDSLQT

-211 LAKTE
+211 LVKTE
-216 EVADVVDVAENNSE
+216 EVADVVDVTENNPE
-230 VDICDEDTS
+230 TDICDEDTS
-239 TLTRPKENP
+239 TIPSPKENP
-248 FAEPIEEKPILE
+248 FAETIEEEPILE
-260 YFQDTIP
+260 YSQDTIP
-267 PIVEVKEEEVELI
+267 SIVEIKEKEEETI

-294 PQEEPS
+294 P
-300 ITYIDII
+300 I
-307 EEEDS
+307 
-312 FLKYF
+312 
-317 TTIDSNEEEETIPTI
+317 
-332 EPQEEPSLTV
+332 EEPSLTV
-342 VAEKIEEEPILEYFQ
+342 VAEKIEEEPILEYSQ
-357 DTLPSIV
+357 ETISSIV
-364 EVAEEEEGEPIPT
+364 EIKDEEEETIPT
-377 KEITEE
+377 IAITEE
-383 NIVTIEPIKEPSL
+383 NIVTIEPIKEPSIIF
-396 TVVAEKI
+396 V
-403 EEEPILEYFQD
+403 
-414 TIPSI
+414 
-419 VEIKEEE
+419 
-426 EEPIPTIAITEENIV
+426 
-441 TIKPK
+441 
-446 EESILTVIA
+446 A

-467 QDSIPSIVETIDVVE
+467 QDTVPSIVEVIDIAE
-482 PIPTMDTTGEF
+482 PIPTMDTTGESI
-493 MVKEEPQE
+493 VKVEPQE
-501 ETNLA
+501 ELNFT

-559 KEEYIIIQED
+559 KGEYIIIQED

-588 KGIVFETKIDSL
+588 KGIVFDTKIDSL
-600 QQDQHRFF
+600 QQDQHRFL

>member
-1 MKKIV
+1 M
-6 VLWVLLIGCMT
+6 
-17 AFSQNLTSVVEQ
+17 FSQNLTRVVEQ
-29 VQFTYPKKWNMQ
+29 VQFSYPKKWNMQ

-57 FQYKTASVKVSWFD
+57 FQYKNASVKVSWFD
-71 NPYDLSLDFGIE
+71 NPYDLSLNFGIE
-83 LYKKRLQEQGVYYS
+83 LYKKKLQEQGISYR

-103 LKDIRKYTKVE
+103 LKDVRKYSKAE
-114 YSGMQQKSYQS
+114 YTGIQQKKYQS
-125 LEIFQ
+125 LEIYQ
-130 KDAKIFFIEQRE
+130 EDAKIFIIEQSE

-153 KNNFIFILPKEETIE
+153 KNNFIFILTKEETIE
-168 KQDVETTEIAET
+168 KQDVEPTEIAET
-180 TIEEPLSVE
+180 TIVEPISVE

-194 TEEEKEDSLQT
+194 TESEKEDSLQT

-211 LAKTE
+211 LVKTE
-216 EVADVVDVAENNSE
+216 EVADVVDVTENNPE
-230 VDICDEDTS
+230 TDICDEDTS
-239 TLTRPKENP
+239 TIPSPKENP
-248 FAEPIEEKPILE
+248 FAETIEEEPIME
-260 YFQDTIP
+260 YFQDTLP
-267 PIVEVKEEEVELI
+267 PIVEVKEEEEKPI
-280 PTIAIT
+280 ATIAIT

-300 ITYIDII
+300 LI
-307 EEEDS
+307 
-312 FLKYF
+312 F
-317 TTIDSNEEEETIPTI
+317 
-332 EPQEEPSLTV
+332 
-342 VAEKIEEEPILEYFQ
+342 VAEKIEEEPILEYSQ
-357 DTLPSIV
+357 DTIPSIV
-364 EVAEEEEGEPIPT
+364 EIKEIEEEPILEYSQDTISSIVEIKDEEEETIPT
-377 KEITEE
+377 IAITEE
-383 NIVTIEPIKEPSL
+383 NIVTIEPIKEPSIIF
-396 TVVAEKI
+396 V
-403 EEEPILEYFQD
+403 
-414 TIPSI
+414 
-419 VEIKEEE
+419 
-426 EEPIPTIAITEENIV
+426 
-441 TIKPK
+441 
-446 EESILTVIA
+446 A

-467 QDSIPSIVETIDVVE
+467 QDTVPSIVEVIDIAE
-482 PIPTMDTTGEF
+482 PIPTMDTTEESI
-493 MVKEEPQE
+493 VKVEPQE
-501 ETNLA
+501 ELNFT

-588 KGIVFETKIDSL
+588 KGIIFDTKIDSL
-600 QQDQHRFF
+600 QQDQHRFL

>member
-6 VLWVLLIGCMT
+6 VILVLLIGYLSM
-17 AFSQNLTSVVEQ
+17 FSQNLTRVVEQ
-29 VQFTYPKKWNMQ
+29 VQFSYPKKWNMQ

-57 FQYKTASVKVSWFD
+57 FQYKNASVKVSWFD

-83 LYKKRLQEQGVYYS
+83 LYKKKLQEQGISYR

-103 LKDIRKYTKVE
+103 LKNFRKYSKVE
-114 YSGMQQKSYQS
+114 YTGIQQKKYQS
-125 LEIFQ
+125 LEFYQ
-130 KDAKIFFIEQRE
+130 EDAKIFIIEQSE
-142 IPKNDQMFWKD
+142 IPQNDQMFWKD

-168 KQDVETTEIAET
+168 KQDVEPTEIAET
-180 TIEEPLSVE
+180 TIVEPISVE

-194 TEEEKEDSLQT
+194 TEEEKEDSLQI

-211 LAKTE
+211 LVKTE
-216 EVADVVDVAENNSE
+216 EVADVVDVTENNPE
-230 VDICDEDTS
+230 TDICDEDTS
-239 TLTRPKENP
+239 TIPSPKENP
-248 FAEPIEEKPILE
+248 FAETIEEEPIME
-260 YFQDTIP
+260 YFQDTLP
-267 PIVEVKEEEVELI
+267 PIVEVKEEEEEPI
-280 PTIAIT
+280 ATIAIT

-294 PQEEPS
+294 PQEEPILEYSQDTISS
-300 ITYIDII
+300 IVEIKD
-307 EEEDS
+307 
-312 FLKYF
+312 
-317 TTIDSNEEEETIPTI
+317 EEEETIPTI
-332 EPQEEPSLTV
+332 
-342 VAEKIEEEPILEYFQ
+342 A
-357 DTLPSIV
+357 
-364 EVAEEEEGEPIPT
+364 
-377 KEITEE
+377 ITEE
-383 NIVTIEPIKEPSL
+383 NIVTIEPIKEPSIIF
-396 TVVAEKI
+396 V
-403 EEEPILEYFQD
+403 
-414 TIPSI
+414 
-419 VEIKEEE
+419 
-426 EEPIPTIAITEENIV
+426 
-441 TIKPK
+441 
-446 EESILTVIA
+446 A

-467 QDSIPSIVETIDVVE
+467 QDTVPSIVEVIDIAE
-482 PIPTMDTTGEF
+482 PIPTMDTTGESI
-493 MVKEEPQE
+493 VKVEPQE
-501 ETNLA
+501 ELNFT

-588 KGIVFETKIDSL
+588 KGIVFDTKIDSL
-600 QQDQHRFF
+600 QQYQHRFL

>member
-1 MKKIV
+1 M
-6 VLWVLLIGCMT
+6 
-17 AFSQNLTSVVEQ
+17 FSQNLTRVVEQ
-29 VQFTYPKKWNMQ
+29 VQFSYPKKWNMQ

-57 FQYKTASVKVSWFD
+57 FKYKNASVKVSWFD

-83 LYKKRLQEQGVYYS
+83 LYKKKLQEQGISYR

-103 LKDIRKYTKVE
+103 LKNFRKYSKVE
-114 YSGMQQKSYQS
+114 YTGIQQKKYQS
-125 LEIFQ
+125 LEFYQ
-130 KDAKIFFIEQRE
+130 EDAKIFIIEQSE
-142 IPKNDQMFWKD
+142 IPQNDQMFWKD

-168 KQDVETTEIAET
+168 KQDVEQTEIAET
-180 TIEEPLSVE
+180 TIVEPISVE

-194 TEEEKEDSLQT
+194 TESEKEDSLQT

-211 LAKTE
+211 LVKTE
-216 EVADVVDVAENNSE
+216 EVADVEDVTENNPE
-230 VDICDEDTS
+230 TDICDEDTS
-239 TLTRPKENP
+239 TIPSPKENP
-248 FAEPIEEKPILE
+248 FAETIEEKPIME
-260 YFQDTIP
+260 YFQDTLP
-267 PIVEVKEEEVELI
+267 LIVEVKEEEEEPI
-280 PTIAIT
+280 ATIAIT

-294 PQEEPS
+294 PQEEP
-300 ITYIDII
+300 
-307 EEEDS
+307 
-312 FLKYF
+312 
-317 TTIDSNEEEETIPTI
+317 
-332 EPQEEPSLTV
+332 
-342 VAEKIEEEPILEYFQ
+342 ILEYSQ
-357 DTLPSIV
+357 DTIPSIV

-377 KEITEE
+377 MEITEE

-403 EEEPILEYFQD
+403 EEEPILEYSQD

-419 VEIKEEE
+419 VEIKEKKEE
-426 EEPIPTIAITEENIV
+426 TIPTIAITEENIV
-441 TIKPK
+441 TIEPIK
-446 EESILTVIA
+446 EPSIIFVA

-467 QDSIPSIVETIDVVE
+467 QDTVPSIVETIDVVE
-482 PIPTMDTTGEF
+482 PIPTMDTTGESI
-493 MVKEEPQE
+493 VKVEPQE
-501 ETNLA
+501 ELNFT

-520 VAGKIGLCSN
+520 VAGKIGLCSK

-588 KGIVFETKIDSL
+588 KGIVFDTKIDSL
-600 QQDQHRFF
+600 QQNQHRFL

-654 LNENKPKA
+654 LNKNKPKA

>member
-1 MKKIV
+1 M
-6 VLWVLLIGCMT
+6 
-17 AFSQNLTSVVEQ
+17 FSQNLTRVVEQ
-29 VQFTYPKKWNMQ
+29 VQFSYPKKWNMQ

-57 FQYKTASVKVSWFD
+57 FKYKNASVKVSWFD

-83 LYKKRLQEQGVYYS
+83 LYKKKLQEQGISYR

-103 LKDIRKYTKVE
+103 LKNFRKYSKVE
-114 YSGMQQKSYQS
+114 YTGIQQKKYQS
-125 LEIFQ
+125 LEFYQ
-130 KDAKIFFIEQRE
+130 EDAKIFIIEQSE
-142 IPKNDQMFWKD
+142 IPQNDQMFWKD

-168 KQDVETTEIAET
+168 KQDVEPTEIAET
-180 TIEEPLSVE
+180 TIVEPISVE

-194 TEEEKEDSLQT
+194 TESEKEDSLQT

-211 LAKTE
+211 LVKTE
-216 EVADVVDVAENNSE
+216 EVADVEDVTENNPE
-230 VDICDEDTS
+230 TDICDEDTS
-239 TLTRPKENP
+239 TIPSPKENP
-248 FAEPIEEKPILE
+248 FAETIEEEPIME
-260 YFQDTIP
+260 YFQDTLP
-267 PIVEVKEEEVELI
+267 PIVEVKEEEEEPI
-280 PTIAIT
+280 ATIAIT

-294 PQEEPS
+294 P
-300 ITYIDII
+300 I
-307 EEEDS
+307 
-312 FLKYF
+312 
-317 TTIDSNEEEETIPTI
+317 
-332 EPQEEPSLTV
+332 EEPSLTV
-342 VAEKIEEEPILEYFQ
+342 VAEKIEEEPILEYSQ
-357 DTLPSIV
+357 DTISSIV
-364 EVAEEEEGEPIPT
+364 EIKDEEEETIPT
-377 KEITEE
+377 IAITEE
-383 NIVTIEPIKEPSL
+383 NIVTIEPIKEPSIIF
-396 TVVAEKI
+396 V
-403 EEEPILEYFQD
+403 
-414 TIPSI
+414 
-419 VEIKEEE
+419 
-426 EEPIPTIAITEENIV
+426 
-441 TIKPK
+441 
-446 EESILTVIA
+446 A

-467 QDSIPSIVETIDVVE
+467 QDTVPSIVEVIDIAE
-482 PIPTMDTTGEF
+482 PIPTMDTTGESI
-493 MVKEEPQE
+493 VKVEPQE
-501 ETNLA
+501 ELNFT

-588 KGIVFETKIDSL
+588 KGIVFDTKIDSL
-600 QQDQHRFF
+600 QQDQHRFL

>member
-1 MKKIV
+1 M
-6 VLWVLLIGCMT
+6 
-17 AFSQNLTSVVEQ
+17 FSQNLTRVVEQ
-29 VQFTYPKKWNMQ
+29 VQFSYPKKWNMQ

-57 FQYKTASVKVSWFD
+57 FQYKNASVKVSWFD

-83 LYKKRLQEQGVYYS
+83 LYKKKLQEQGISYR

-103 LKDIRKYTKVE
+103 LKNFRKYSKVE
-114 YSGMQQKSYQS
+114 YTGIQQKKYQS
-125 LEIFQ
+125 LEFYQ
-130 KDAKIFFIEQRE
+130 EDAKIFIIEQNE
-142 IPKNDQMFWKD
+142 IPQNDQMFWKD

-168 KQDVETTEIAET
+168 KQDVEPTEIAET
-180 TIEEPLSVE
+180 TIVEPISVE

-194 TEEEKEDSLQT
+194 TESEKENSLQI

-211 LAKTE
+211 LVKTE
-216 EVADVVDVAENNSE
+216 EVADVVDVTENNPE
-230 VDICDEDTS
+230 TDICDEDTS
-239 TLTRPKENP
+239 TIPSPKENP
-248 FAEPIEEKPILE
+248 FAETIEEEPIME
-260 YFQDTIP
+260 YFQDTLP
-267 PIVEVKEEEVELI
+267 PIVEIKEEEEEPI
-280 PTIAIT
+280 ATIAIT

-317 TTIDSNEEEETIPTI
+317 TTIDSNEEEETIQTI
-332 EPQEEPSLTV
+332 EPKEEPSLTV
-342 VAEKIEEEPILEYFQ
+342 VAEKIEEEPILEYSQ
-357 DTLPSIV
+357 DTISSIV
-364 EVAEEEEGEPIPT
+364 EIKDEEEETIPT
-377 KEITEE
+377 IAITEE
-383 NIVTIEPIKEPSL
+383 NIVTIEPIKEPSIIF
-396 TVVAEKI
+396 V
-403 EEEPILEYFQD
+403 
-414 TIPSI
+414 
-419 VEIKEEE
+419 
-426 EEPIPTIAITEENIV
+426 
-441 TIKPK
+441 
-446 EESILTVIA
+446 A

-467 QDSIPSIVETIDVVE
+467 QDTVPSIVETIDVVE
-482 PIPTMDTTGEF
+482 PIPTMDTTGKSI
-493 MVKEEPQE
+493 VKVEPQE
-501 ETNLA
+501 ELNFT

-588 KGIVFETKIDSL
+588 KGIVFDTKIDSL
-600 QQDQHRFF
+600 QQNQHRFL

>member
-1 MKKIV
+1 M
-6 VLWVLLIGCMT
+6 
-17 AFSQNLTSVVEQ
+17 FSQNLTRVVEQ
-29 VQFTYPKKWNMQ
+29 VQFSYPKKWNMQ

-83 LYKKRLQEQGVYYS
+83 LYKKKLQEQGISYR

-103 LKDIRKYTKVE
+103 LKNFRKYSKVE
-114 YSGMQQKSYQS
+114 YTGIQQKKYQS
-125 LEIFQ
+125 LEFYQ
-130 KDAKIFFIEQRE
+130 EDAKIFIIEQSE
-142 IPKNDQMFWKD
+142 IPQNDQMFWKD

-168 KQDVETTEIAET
+168 KQDVEPTEIAET
-180 TIEEPLSVE
+180 TIVEPISVE

-211 LAKTE
+211 LVKTE
-216 EVADVVDVAENNSE
+216 EVADVVDVAENNPE

-248 FAEPIEEKPILE
+248 FAETIEEEPIME
-260 YFQDTIP
+260 YFQDTLP
-267 PIVEVKEEEVELI
+267 PIVEVKEEEEEPI
-280 PTIAIT
+280 ATIAIT

-300 ITYIDII
+300 LIVVAEKI
-307 EEEDS
+307 EEEPILEYSQD
-312 FLKYF
+312 
-317 TTIDSNEEEETIPTI
+317 TIPSIVEIKEKEEETIPTI
-332 EPQEEPSLTV
+332 AITEENIVTIEPIEEPSLTV
-342 VAEKIEEEPILEYFQ
+342 VAEKIEEEPILEYSQ
-357 DTLPSIV
+357 DTISSIV
-364 EVAEEEEGEPIPT
+364 EIKDEEEETIPT
-377 KEITEE
+377 IAITEE
-383 NIVTIEPIKEPSL
+383 NIVTIEPIEEPSL

-403 EEEPILEYFQD
+403 EEEPILEYSQD
-414 TIPSI
+414 TVSSI
-419 VEIKEEE
+419 VEVID
-426 EEPIPTIAITEENIV
+426 IA
-441 TIKPK
+441 
-446 EESILTVIA
+446 
-455 EKIEEE
+455 
-461 PILEYS
+461 
-467 QDSIPSIVETIDVVE
+467 E
-482 PIPTMDTTGEF
+482 PIPTMDTTGESI
-493 MVKEEPQE
+493 VKVEPQE
-501 ETNLA
+501 ELNFT
-506 EVDNAEAESQKSEE
+506 EVDNAETESQKSEE

-588 KGIVFETKIDSL
+588 KGIVFDTKIDSL
-600 QQDQHRFF
+600 QQNQHRFL

-782 NDTFFDSNHLMNL
+782 NDTFFDSNHLINL

>member
-1 MKKIV
+1 M
-6 VLWVLLIGCMT
+6 
-17 AFSQNLTSVVEQ
+17 FSQNLTRVVEQ
-29 VQFTYPKKWNMQ
+29 VQFSYPKKWNMQ

-57 FQYKTASVKVSWFD
+57 FQYKNASVKVSWFD

-83 LYKKRLQEQGVYYS
+83 LYKKKLQEQGVSYR

-103 LKDIRKYTKVE
+103 LKDVRKYSKAE
-114 YSGMQQKSYQS
+114 YTGIQQKKYQS
-125 LEIFQ
+125 LEFYQ
-130 KDAKIFFIEQRE
+130 EDAKIFIIEQSE

-153 KNNFIFILPKEETIE
+153 KNNFIFILTKEETIE
-168 KQDVETTEIAET
+168 KQDVEPTEIAET
-180 TIEEPLSVE
+180 TIVEHISVE

-194 TEEEKEDSLQT
+194 TESEKEDSLQT

-211 LAKTE
+211 LVKTE
-216 EVADVVDVAENNSE
+216 EVADVVDVTENNQE
-230 VDICDEDTS
+230 TDICDEDTS
-239 TLTRPKENP
+239 TIPSPKENP
-248 FAEPIEEKPILE
+248 FAETIEEEPILE
-260 YFQDTIP
+260 YSQDTIP
-267 PIVEVKEEEVELI
+267 SIVEIKEKEEETI

-294 PQEEPS
+294 P
-300 ITYIDII
+300 
-307 EEEDS
+307 
-312 FLKYF
+312 
-317 TTIDSNEEEETIPTI
+317 
-332 EPQEEPSLTV
+332 
-342 VAEKIEEEPILEYFQ
+342 
-357 DTLPSIV
+357 
-364 EVAEEEEGEPIPT
+364 
-377 KEITEE
+377 
-383 NIVTIEPIKEPSL
+383 IKEPSIIF
-396 TVVAEKI
+396 V
-403 EEEPILEYFQD
+403 
-414 TIPSI
+414 
-419 VEIKEEE
+419 
-426 EEPIPTIAITEENIV
+426 
-441 TIKPK
+441 
-446 EESILTVIA
+446 A

-467 QDSIPSIVETIDVVE
+467 QDTVPSIVEVIDIAE
-482 PIPTMDTTGEF
+482 PIPTMDTTGESI
-493 MVKEEPQE
+493 VKVEPQE
-501 ETNLA
+501 ELNFT

-588 KGIVFETKIDSL
+588 KGIVFDTKIDSL
-600 QQDQHRFF
+600 QQDQHRFL

>member
-1 MKKIV
+1 M
-6 VLWVLLIGCMT
+6 
-17 AFSQNLTSVVEQ
+17 FSQNLTRVVEQ
-29 VQFTYPKKWNMQ
+29 VQFSYPKKWNMQ

-57 FQYKTASVKVSWFD
+57 FQYKNASVKVSWFD

-83 LYKKRLQEQGVYYS
+83 LYKKKLQEQGISYR

-103 LKDIRKYTKVE
+103 LKNFRKYSKVE
-114 YSGMQQKSYQS
+114 YTGIQQKKYQS
-125 LEIFQ
+125 LEFYQ
-130 KDAKIFFIEQRE
+130 EDAKIFIIEQSE
-142 IPKNDQMFWKD
+142 IPQNDQMFWKD

-168 KQDVETTEIAET
+168 KQDVEPTEIAET
-180 TIEEPLSVE
+180 TIVEPISVE

-194 TEEEKEDSLQT
+194 TESEKEDSLQT

-211 LAKTE
+211 LVKTE
-216 EVADVVDVAENNSE
+216 EVADVEDVTENNPE
-230 VDICDEDTS
+230 TDICDEDTS
-239 TLTRPKENP
+239 TIPSPKENP
-248 FAEPIEEKPILE
+248 FAETIEEEPIME
-260 YFQDTIP
+260 YFQDTLP
-267 PIVEVKEEEVELI
+267 PIVEVKEEEEEPI
-280 PTIAIT
+280 ATIAIT

-317 TTIDSNEEEETIPTI
+317 TTIDSNEEEKTIQTIEPKEEPSLTVVAEPIEEEPILEYSQDTIPSIVEVAEEEEGEPIPTI
-332 EPQEEPSLTV
+332 AITEENIVTIEPIEEQSLTV
-342 VAEKIEEEPILEYFQ
+342 VAEKIEEEPILEYSQ
-357 DTLPSIV
+357 DTVPSIV
-364 EVAEEEEGEPIPT
+364 EVI
-377 KEITEE
+377 
-383 NIVTIEPIKEPSL
+383 
-396 TVVAEKI
+396 
-403 EEEPILEYFQD
+403 D
-414 TIPSI
+414 
-419 VEIKEEE
+419 
-426 EEPIPTIAITEENIV
+426 IA
-441 TIKPK
+441 
-446 EESILTVIA
+446 
-455 EKIEEE
+455 
-461 PILEYS
+461 
-467 QDSIPSIVETIDVVE
+467 E
-482 PIPTMDTTGEF
+482 PIPTMDTTGESI
-493 MVKEEPQE
+493 VKVEPQE
-501 ETNLA
+501 ELNFT

-588 KGIVFETKIDSL
+588 KGIVFDTKIDSL

>member
-1 MKKIV
+1 M
-6 VLWVLLIGCMT
+6 
-17 AFSQNLTSVVEQ
+17 FSQNLTRVVEQ
-29 VQFTYPKKWNMQ
+29 VQFSYPKKWNMQ

-57 FQYKTASVKVSWFD
+57 FQYKNASVKVSWFD

-83 LYKKRLQEQGVYYS
+83 LYKKKLQEQGISYR

-103 LKDIRKYTKVE
+103 LKNFRKYSKVE
-114 YSGMQQKSYQS
+114 YTGIQQKKYQS
-125 LEIFQ
+125 LEFYQ
-130 KDAKIFFIEQRE
+130 EDAKIFIIEQSE
-142 IPKNDQMFWKD
+142 IPQNDQMFWKD

-168 KQDVETTEIAET
+168 KQDVEPTEIAET
-180 TIEEPLSVE
+180 TIVEPISVE

-211 LAKTE
+211 LVKTE
-216 EVADVVDVAENNSE
+216 EVADVVDVTENNPE
-230 VDICDEDTS
+230 TDICDEDSS
-239 TLTRPKENP
+239 TIPSPKENP
-248 FAEPIEEKPILE
+248 FAETIEEEPIME
-260 YFQDTIP
+260 YFQDTLP
-267 PIVEVKEEEVELI
+267 PIVEVKEEEEEPIATIAITEENIVTIEPIEEPSLIVVAEKIEEEPILEYSQDTIPSIVEIKEKEEETI

-294 PQEEPS
+294 P
-300 ITYIDII
+300 I
-307 EEEDS
+307 
-312 FLKYF
+312 
-317 TTIDSNEEEETIPTI
+317 
-332 EPQEEPSLTV
+332 EEPSLTV
-342 VAEKIEEEPILEYFQ
+342 VAEKIEEEPILEYSQ
-357 DTLPSIV
+357 DTISSIV
-364 EVAEEEEGEPIPT
+364 EIKDEEEETIPT
-377 KEITEE
+377 IAITEE
-383 NIVTIEPIKEPSL
+383 NIVTIEPIKEPSIIF
-396 TVVAEKI
+396 V
-403 EEEPILEYFQD
+403 
-414 TIPSI
+414 
-419 VEIKEEE
+419 
-426 EEPIPTIAITEENIV
+426 
-441 TIKPK
+441 
-446 EESILTVIA
+446 A

-467 QDSIPSIVETIDVVE
+467 QDTVPSIVETIDVVE
-482 PIPTMDTTGEF
+482 PIPTMDTTGESI
-493 MVKEEPQE
+493 VKVEPQE
-501 ETNLA
+501 ELNFT

-588 KGIVFETKIDSL
+588 KGIVFDTKIDSL
-600 QQDQHRFF
+600 QQNQHRFL

>member
-1 MKKIV
+1 
-6 VLWVLLIGCMT
+6 
-17 AFSQNLTSVVEQ
+17 
-29 VQFTYPKKWNMQ
+29 MQ

-57 FQYKTASVKVSWFD
+57 FQYKNASVKVSWFD
-71 NPYDLSLDFGIE
+71 NLYDLSLDFGIE
-83 LYKKRLQEQGVYYS
+83 LYKKKLQEQGFSYR

-103 LKDIRKYTKVE
+103 LKNFRKYSKVE
-114 YSGMQQKSYQS
+114 YTGIQQKKYQS
-125 LEIFQ
+125 LEFYQ
-130 KDAKIFFIEQRE
+130 EDAKIFIIEQSE
-142 IPKNDQMFWKD
+142 IPQNDQMFWKD

-168 KQDVETTEIAET
+168 KQDVEPTEIAET
-180 TIEEPLSVE
+180 TIIEPISVE

-205 KTDNEL
+205 KTDNDL
-211 LAKTE
+211 LVKTE
-216 EVADVVDVAENNSE
+216 EVADVVDVAENNPE
-230 VDICDEDTS
+230 VDICNEDTS
-239 TLTRPKENP
+239 TLTRPKEKP
-248 FAEPIEEKPILE
+248 FAEPIEEKPIL
-260 YFQDTIP
+260 
-267 PIVEVKEEEVELI
+267 K
-280 PTIAIT
+280 
-286 EENIVTIE
+286 
-294 PQEEPS
+294 
-300 ITYIDII
+300 
-307 EEEDS
+307 
-312 FLKYF
+312 
-317 TTIDSNEEEETIPTI
+317 
-332 EPQEEPSLTV
+332 
-342 VAEKIEEEPILEYFQ
+342 YFQ
-357 DTLPSIV
+357 DTLPPIV
-364 EVAEEEEGEPIPT
+364 E
-377 KEITEE
+377 
-383 NIVTIEPIKEPSL
+383 L
-396 TVVAEKI
+396 
-403 EEEPILEYFQD
+403 
-414 TIPSI
+414 
-419 VEIKEEE
+419 KEEE

-441 TIKPK
+441 TIEPK

-455 EKIEEE
+455 EEIEEK

-467 QDSIPSIVETIDVVE
+467 QDTIPSIVEAIDIAE
-482 PIPTMDTTGEF
+482 PIPTMDTTGES
-493 MVKEEPQE
+493 MVAVEPQE
-501 ETNLA
+501 ESNLT
-506 EVDNAEAESQKSEE
+506 EDDNAEAESQKSEE
-520 VAGKIGLCSN
+520 VSGKIGLCSN

-588 KGIVFETKIDSL
+588 KGIVFDTKIDSL

-642 LTSSSYN
+642 LTYSSYN

>member
-6 VLWVLLIGCMT
+6 VILVLLIGYLSM
-17 AFSQNLTSVVEQ
+17 FSQNLTRVVEQ
-29 VQFTYPKKWNMQ
+29 VQFSYPKKWNMQ

-57 FQYKTASVKVSWFD
+57 FKYKNASVKVSWFD

-83 LYKKRLQEQGVYYS
+83 LYKKKLQEQGISYR

-103 LKDIRKYTKVE
+103 LKNFRKYSKVE
-114 YSGMQQKSYQS
+114 YTGIQQKKYQS
-125 LEIFQ
+125 LEFYQ
-130 KDAKIFFIEQRE
+130 EDAKIFIIEQSE
-142 IPKNDQMFWKD
+142 IPQNDQMFWKD

-168 KQDVETTEIAET
+168 KQDVEPTEIAET
-180 TIEEPLSVE
+180 TIVEPISVE

-194 TEEEKEDSLQT
+194 TESEKEDSLQT

-211 LAKTE
+211 LVKTE
-216 EVADVVDVAENNSE
+216 EVADVVDVTENNPE
-230 VDICDEDTS
+230 TDICDEDSS
-239 TLTRPKENP
+239 TIPSPKENP
-248 FAEPIEEKPILE
+248 FAETIEEEPIME
-260 YFQDTIP
+260 YFQDTLP
-267 PIVEVKEEEVELI
+267 PIVEVKEEEEEPI
-280 PTIAIT
+280 ATIAIT

-294 PQEEPS
+294 P
-300 ITYIDII
+300 I
-307 EEEDS
+307 
-312 FLKYF
+312 
-317 TTIDSNEEEETIPTI
+317 
-332 EPQEEPSLTV
+332 EEPSLTV
-342 VAEKIEEEPILEYFQ
+342 VAEKIEEEPILEYSQ
-357 DTLPSIV
+357 DTISSIV
-364 EVAEEEEGEPIPT
+364 EIKDEEEETIPT
-377 KEITEE
+377 IAITEE
-383 NIVTIEPIKEPSL
+383 NIVTIEPIKEPSIIF
-396 TVVAEKI
+396 V
-403 EEEPILEYFQD
+403 
-414 TIPSI
+414 
-419 VEIKEEE
+419 
-426 EEPIPTIAITEENIV
+426 
-441 TIKPK
+441 
-446 EESILTVIA
+446 A

-467 QDSIPSIVETIDVVE
+467 QDTVPSIVETIDVVE
-482 PIPTMDTTGEF
+482 PIPTMDTTGESI
-493 MVKEEPQE
+493 VKVEPQE
-501 ETNLA
+501 ELNFT

-588 KGIVFETKIDSL
+588 KGIVFDTKLDSL
-600 QQDQHRFF
+600 QQNQHRFL

>member
-1 MKKIV
+1 MRKIV
-6 VLWVLLIGCMT
+6 VLGVLLIGCMT
-17 AFSQNLTSVVEQ
+17 VFSQNLTSVVEK

-103 LKDIRKYTKVE
+103 LKDIRKYSKVE

-130 KDAKIFFIEQRE
+130 KDAKIFFIEQKE

-153 KNNFIFILPKEETIE
+153 KNNFIFILPKEEPIE

-211 LAKTE
+211 LVKTE
-216 EVADVVDVAENNSE
+216 EMADVVDVAENNSE

-267 PIVEVKEEEVELI
+267 PIVEIKEEEEEPI
-280 PTIAIT
+280 PTMEIT

-300 ITYIDII
+300 II
-307 EEEDS
+307 
-312 FLKYF
+312 
-317 TTIDSNEEEETIPTI
+317 
-332 EPQEEPSLTV
+332 
-342 VAEKIEEEPILEYFQ
+342 
-357 DTLPSIV
+357 
-364 EVAEEEEGEPIPT
+364 
-377 KEITEE
+377 
-383 NIVTIEPIKEPSL
+383 
-396 TVVAEKI
+396 VVAEKI

-426 EEPIPTIAITEENIV
+426 EELIPTIEITEENIV
-441 TIKPK
+441 TIEPQ
-446 EESILTVIA
+446 EEPSLTVVA

-467 QDSIPSIVETIDVVE
+467 QDTIPSIVEIKEEEEEPIPTIAITEETIVTIEPQEEPSLTVVAEEIEEEPILEYSQDTTSSIVETIDVVE
-482 PIPTMDTTGEF
+482 PIPTMDTTGES
-493 MVKEEPQE
+493 MVKEELQE
-501 ETNLA
+501 EPNLT
-506 EVDNAEAESQKSEE
+506 EVDNAEAELQKSEE

-588 KGIVFETKIDSL
+588 KGIVFDTKIDSL
-600 QQDQHRFF
+600 QQDQHRFL

-617 CGALVLEQSESDA
+617 CGALVLEQSERDA